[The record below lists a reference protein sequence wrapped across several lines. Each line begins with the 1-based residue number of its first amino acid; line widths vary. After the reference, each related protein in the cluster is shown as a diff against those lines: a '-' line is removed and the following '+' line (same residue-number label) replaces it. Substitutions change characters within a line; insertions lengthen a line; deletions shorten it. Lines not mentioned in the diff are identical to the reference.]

1 MAGSL
6 NKVVL
11 IGNLGKD
18 PEIRFTQDNSKVASF
33 SIATGETWKDKATG
47 ERKDKTEWHR
57 VVVFNQGLCEVIEK
71 YVKKGSKL
79 YIEGALQTR
88 KWNDATGTEKYVTEV
103 VLGRFSGAL
112 IMLDNKEGSS
122 SIPATGDAPS
132 WDATSAAPSG
142 AAHTLDDEI
151 PF

>member
-6 NKVVL
+6 NKVIL

-18 PEIRFTQDNSKVASF
+18 PEIRYTQDNSKVASF
-33 SIATGETWKDKATG
+33 SLATGETWKDKATG

-71 YVKKGSKL
+71 YVKKGSKVYL
-79 YIEGALQTR
+79 EGSLQTR
-88 KWNDATGTEKYVTEV
+88 KWNDASGQEKYVTEV
-103 VLGRFSGAL
+103 VLGRFSGTL
-112 IMLDNKEGSS
+112 IMLDGK
-122 SIPATGDAPS
+122 GDASSTSGDEPS
-132 WDATSAAPSG
+132 WDAAPATASG
-142 AAHTLDDEI
+142 THELDDEI